1 MRINVKCF
9 SEWSVAIEFAL
20 QLGTMIF
27 WSAYSVT
34 CLSDRKPVVSSYFL
48 LQIET
53 WKNTHYPQIFILC
66 VNLPFYRSSV
76 GDPCAKS
83 PLSPLSLK

>member
-1 MRINVKCF
+1 MKLCMGINIKYF
-9 SEWSVAIEFAL
+9 SERSIAIEFIL

-27 WSAYSVT
+27 LSAYGVT

-53 WKNTHYPQIFILC
+53 EKDTNCPQILSCIYILQE
-66 VNLPFYRSSV
+66 LY
-76 GDPCAKS
+76 G
-83 PLSPLSLK
+83 

>member
-1 MRINVKCF
+1 MQINVKCF

-27 WSAYSVT
+27 LSAYSVT

-53 WKNTHYPQIFILC
+53 
-66 VNLPFYRSSV
+66 
-76 GDPCAKS
+76 
-83 PLSPLSLK
+83 